1 MKFDAYRD
9 EQLMSGGV
17 LNYYVCYLG
26 FYASKVKQVSVFLM
40 DGSGVE
46 CVTKAAQLKH
56 ELSDGITSVE
66 HPFLSCPLLEFFSK
80 YAVMESDAA

>member
-1 MKFDAYRD
+1 
-9 EQLMSGGV
+9 
-17 LNYYVCYLG
+17 
-26 FYASKVKQVSVFLM
+26 M

-66 HPFLSCPLLEFFSK
+66 HPFLSSPLLEALSK
-80 YAVMESDAA
+80 YAVMESGDA